1 MADRDTERTLPVIK
15 DAPAT
20 FRSDVWTNFGFYE
33 LDGKLDKTHTVCKVC
48 HTKLKYFGNTTNMS
62 KHFERF
68 HPARTSSA
76 IATKT
81 ASTSQPTIKEALTTL
96 PSASERGKK
105 ITRSV
110 ACFIS
115 KDLRPYSVV
124 ENAGFRYLLKT
135 LEPWHN
141 LPTRRHFTE
150 TVVPA
155 LYNETKAQVMESMSK
170 ASRVA
175 ITCDSWMSTAK
186 ESYVTITAH
195 YISSDWQLVSHVLQT
210 RALYESHTG
219 ANLAELLS
227 EVVDEWHLADKDIVL
242 VTDNAS
248 NMIRAAEV
256 GKFPQVKCFTHTL
269 NLAAQ
274 RALKLQTVSRLLG
287 RICRVSTFFHHST
300 IANHQ
305 LQSNQKHIGLPT
317 HKLKTDVAT
326 RWNSAHDMMERYL
339 EQQPAIHA
347 ALLRPQVTK
356 DDAEH
361 YTLNKTELENAAHAV
376 KALRPMKDV
385 TTLMSEEKNPTVCL
399 ISPLYAQL
407 LQDMS
412 DTTGDSP
419 VIREIKNAIKTDLLK
434 RYNSEEEKKLLY
446 TASALYTR
454 FKGLPFL
461 TADERLRSVV
471 TEAAALEETEADEMP
486 AGAMNSGIQEEDMLC
501 VEDNMHRKDNVPS
514 CQSAAKRKA
523 SSSLLVTLLGHT
535 FTDNEAA
542 VQNKTSDSRAEEEV
556 HNYCRA
562 PSLPLTENPL
572 NWWHGHEFTFPL
584 LSKLSKRYLCIPGTN
599 SNRIVRQMIGI
610 GSNREAARIAAGKR
624 EPQAISC
631 LEDKK
636 GQSHYESKKLVNIM
650 ADYYKQLYA
659 SDVSAPQEAHT
670 VYA

>member
-1 MADRDTERTLPVIK
+1 MCSRQ
-15 DAPAT
+15 
-20 FRSDVWTNFGFYE
+20 E
-33 LDGKLDKTHTVCKVC
+33 LCMSHTV
-48 HTKLKYFGNTTNMS
+48 
-62 KHFERF
+62 
-68 HPARTSSA
+68 
-76 IATKT
+76 
-81 ASTSQPTIKEALTTL
+81 
-96 PSASERGKK
+96 
-105 ITRSV
+105 
-110 ACFIS
+110 
-115 KDLRPYSVV
+115 
-124 ENAGFRYLLKT
+124 
-135 LEPWHN
+135 
-141 LPTRRHFTE
+141 
-150 TVVPA
+150 
-155 LYNETKAQVMESMSK
+155 
-170 ASRVA
+170 
-175 ITCDSWMSTAK
+175 
-186 ESYVTITAH
+186 
-195 YISSDWQLVSHVLQT
+195 
-210 RALYESHTG
+210 

-227 EVVDEWHLADKDIVL
+227 EVVDEWHLADKDVVL

-347 ALLRPQVTK
+347 ALLSPQVTK

-446 TASALYTR
+446 TASALDPR

-461 TADERLRSVV
+461 TADERLKIYRSAV
-471 TEAAALEETEADEMP
+471 TEAAALEYVLTAVFCCLLFVHKETEADEMP
-486 AGAMNSGIQEEDMLC
+486 AGAMNSGIQEEAMLC

-542 VQNKTSDSRAEEEV
+542 VQNKTSYSRAEEEV
-556 HNYCRA
+556 YNYCRA
-562 PSLPLTENPL
+562 PSLPLTEDPL

-584 LSKLSKRYLCIPGTN
+584 LSKLSKRYLRIPGT
-599 SNRIVRQMIGI
+599 S
-610 GSNREAARIAAGKR
+610 
-624 EPQAISC
+624 
-631 LEDKK
+631 
-636 GQSHYESKKLVNIM
+636 
-650 ADYYKQLYA
+650 
-659 SDVSAPQEAHT
+659 VSAERVFSTAGDVVTAKRSTLKPEH
-670 VYA
+670 VDHLVFLHKNLEIPKC